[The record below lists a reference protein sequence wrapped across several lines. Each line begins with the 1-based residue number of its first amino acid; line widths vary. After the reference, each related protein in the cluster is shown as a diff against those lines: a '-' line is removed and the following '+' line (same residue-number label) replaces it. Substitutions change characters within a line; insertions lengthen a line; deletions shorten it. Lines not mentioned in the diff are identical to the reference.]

1 MLDFQLKIYLG
12 LYDKAVEKV
21 VKEAPLPEAV
31 QAEIFLFSDYKNN
44 IPENVTAVFI
54 TDKISL
60 LRSALALRKKNLRIV
75 YCGHAED
82 VGKLLNK
89 LEALWPAG
97 EKTEIIKKRFMILI
111 KNLKNEFYAWFYQ
124 NALLTTINSLPDMFW
139 YQRIDGVHTLV
150 NDTFAE
156 TVHKPKTEIYG
167 KKYSDIWDIPRPEK
181 AGEET
186 AVKTCDGRKQFI
198 TYQSPVYDMYGNL
211 FGTVGISRDVTN
223 SSDTGTD
230 LSALVEN
237 LPFPLLI
244 LSADWKVVRMNRAFE
259 KLFGYKAQD
268 AENFDY
274 QNWKKENMTSVNDET
289 SKQETRSEIQKYYI
303 QCNADTKQLI
313 AREQEI
319 CDAFNNVSGY
329 FLIVQ
334 EIT

>member
-124 NALLTTINSLPDMFW
+124 NALLTNINSLP
-139 YQRIDGVHTLV
+139 
-150 NDTFAE
+150 
-156 TVHKPKTEIYG
+156 
-167 KKYSDIWDIPRPEK
+167 
-181 AGEET
+181 
-186 AVKTCDGRKQFI
+186 
-198 TYQSPVYDMYGNL
+198 
-211 FGTVGISRDVTN
+211 
-223 SSDTGTD
+223 
-230 LSALVEN
+230 
-237 LPFPLLI
+237 FPMLI
-244 LSADWKVVRMNRAFE
+244 LSADRKVVRMNRAFE